1 MKLFSS
7 ISVHSGS
14 WNSHSIASHVGE
26 ISATIY
32 LDFREQLTTTL
43 FSTQMEDYKRF

>member
-7 ISVHSGS
+7 ISVNSGS

-32 LDFREQLTTTL
+32 LDFREQLTTL
-43 FSTQMEDYKRF
+43 FSTQMKDYKRF